1 MADDLIGK
9 SLGRYH
15 LLEELG
21 EGGMAVVYKALDT
34 SLERHVAVKLILPY
48 QEQSEQFLARFTR
61 EARALA
67 KLSHPN
73 ILKIF
78 DFGDYE
84 GRPYLVMEYIAGGTL
99 KDWMVGKSVPWQK
112 SAQLLACVARALEA
126 AHQQG
131 VIHRDVKPANIL
143 MANGRDPMLSDFGI
157 AKLIEGSV
165 LTSDLTGTGVGIGTP
180 DYMAPE
186 QGVGEVDGRS
196 DIYSLGVIFYQMVTS
211 RLPYEADT
219 PLAVIIKKTTEP
231 LPRPTK
237 YVPGLPA
244 VVENVITKALAREP
258 QYRYQN
264 MGEFALALEQLASKA
279 DTLETV
285 QTSVQS
291 TLPAVAPANQFTH
304 SETVIARAAKNPLS
318 WVVSAGLLMI
328 CCVGLAFAGVLWRTM
343 STAQSFPGG
352 RSDATATAVT
362 LNNALPTRTPTDRA
376 GSVVPVVKPTRTA
389 APVSRP
395 TAEGGG
401 GGWIAFNS
409 RMDGNADI
417 YVVDPDGKNLTRLT
431 SSTAHDLYPSWS
443 PDGKKIVYQ
452 NDKDGDQ
459 EINILELTTK
469 KVTRVTNNTCNDW
482 SPVWSP
488 AGDWL
493 AFYSDCD
500 GERDIYKVH
509 TDGSD
514 RTQLTASSGSY
525 NWFPAWSPDGKE
537 ITFSSNRSGKYHIYV
552 MDADGNNVRD
562 LGAGCISSF
571 SPDGTKILYGVYC
584 NDTDDL
590 FLMNADGSD
599 KQALTDGYEC
609 KNATWSPDATQ
620 VVFQLSQ
627 ATSEGPF
634 ALYRLSLNKPDRK
647 DWTLLADFDVNG
659 GSPVWQP

>member
-15 LLEELG
+15 LLEEVG

-48 QEQSEQFLARFTR
+48 QEQSEQFLARFRR

-67 KLSHPN
+67 RLSHPN

-78 DFGDYE
+78 DFGEHE
-84 GRPYLVMEYIAGGTL
+84 GRPYLVMEYIDGGTL
-99 KDWMVGKSVPWQK
+99 KDWMTGKSVPWQK
-112 SAQLLACVARALEA
+112 SALLLACVARALEA
-126 AHQQG
+126 AHRQG

-157 AKLIEGSV
+157 AKLIEGSSM
-165 LTSDLTGTGVGIGTP
+165 TSDLTGTGVGIGTP

-186 QGVGEVDGRS
+186 QGVGEVDERS

-211 RLPYEADT
+211 RLPYEANT

-244 VVENVITKALAREP
+244 MVENVITKALAREP

-285 QTSVQS
+285 QTNVQS
-291 TLPAVAPANQFTH
+291 TLPAVAAADQSPH
-304 SETVIARAAKNPLS
+304 GETVIARAAKSPVS
-318 WVVSAGLLMI
+318 WAVSGGLLVI
-328 CCVGLAFAGVLWRTM
+328 CCVAAAFAGVMWRTM
-343 STAQSFPGG
+343 SASPGFFS
-352 RSDATATAVT
+352 RLPETTATSVVST
-362 LNNALPTRTPTDRA
+362 RVVPTRLPTDQAR
-376 GSVVPVVKPTRTA
+376 SIVPLVKPTRTA
-389 APVSRP
+389 VPVSRP
-395 TAEGGG
+395 TVEGGG
-401 GGWIAFNS
+401 DGWIAFNS
-409 RMDGNADI
+409 RMGGNADI

-431 SSTAHDLYPSWS
+431 SSTGHDLYPSWS

-514 RTQLTASSGSY
+514 LTQLTATSGSY
-525 NWFPAWSPDGKE
+525 NWFPAWSADGKE

-552 MDADGNNVRD
+552 MDADGNNLRD

-584 NDTDDL
+584 TDTDDL

-599 KQALTDGYEC
+599 REALTDGYEC
-609 KNATWSPDATQ
+609 KNATWSPDGTQ

-627 ATSEGPF
+627 KTSEGPF
-634 ALYRLSLNKPDRK
+634 ALYRMSLKQPDRK
-647 DWTLLADFDVNG
+647 DWTLLADFDMNG